1 MTFSVNDSPHNGKA
15 GSKLTS
21 QQIGQRLRQ
30 ELESNVSINVMNS
43 KDRNEE
49 YEVQG
54 RGEMQLGVLIENMR
68 REGFELSVS
77 PPRVVIKEIE
87 GKKMEPMEEVVVE
100 VEEKYTGEVIQK
112 VRANKQ
118 TKQEWPYE

>member
-1 MTFSVNDSPHNGKA
+1 
-15 GSKLTS
+15 
-21 QQIGQRLRQ
+21 
-30 ELESNVSINVMNS
+30 VSINVMNS

-100 VEEKYTGEVIQK
+100 VEEKYTGEVIQQ
-112 VRANKQ
+112 VRANTQ